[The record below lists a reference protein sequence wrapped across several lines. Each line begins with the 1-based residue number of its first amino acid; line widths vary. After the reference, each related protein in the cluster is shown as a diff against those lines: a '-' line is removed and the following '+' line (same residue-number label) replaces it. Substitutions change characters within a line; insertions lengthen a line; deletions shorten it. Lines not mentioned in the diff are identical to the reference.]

1 MLFKYDRTHSRVLVY
16 DWSEPGDMEIVV
28 EDIEALEFDLIEE
41 WDEQQKD
48 WRFQKED
55 CKYDLFKH
63 KC

>member
-1 MLFKYDRTHSRVLVY
+1 
-16 DWSEPGDMEIVV
+16 MEIVV

-55 CKYDLFKH
+55 CKYDLFKLNPNRL
-63 KC
+63 CPSAGPGLVLPNESSLFL

>member
-1 MLFKYDRTHSRVLVY
+1 
-16 DWSEPGDMEIVV
+16 MEIVV

-55 CKYDLFKH
+55 CKYDLFKLNPNRL
-63 KC
+63 